1 MTVVDL
7 ETLKTFL
14 RIADN
19 DLDAVLQMALASAEA
34 EAGAFLGA
42 ELDTFGAE
50 PPGDIVMSILVLA
63 QAHADAG
70 TPQESEWR
78 RTAAH
83 NLLRPHRLATGIG
96 AGVSE

>member
-1 MTVVDL
+1 MTIIPL
-7 ETLKTFL
+7 ETLKGHMRVL
-14 RIADN
+14 DG
-19 DLDAVLQMALASAEA
+19 DLDLALQLALAAAEA

-42 ELDTFGAE
+42 ELDTLG
-50 PPGDIVMSILVLA
+50 PDLPGDIVMSILLLA

-70 TPQESEWR
+70 TVQESEWR

-96 AGVSE
+96 GIA